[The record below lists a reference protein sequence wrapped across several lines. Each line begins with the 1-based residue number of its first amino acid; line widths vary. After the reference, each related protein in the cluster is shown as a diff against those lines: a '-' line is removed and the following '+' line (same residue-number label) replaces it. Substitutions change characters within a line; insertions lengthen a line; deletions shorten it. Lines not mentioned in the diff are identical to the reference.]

1 MEGGEGQDQ
10 VPDLEKPTVLSRTE
24 ETNASTNASSACTRD
39 LNRHTFSQRD
49 HFVKDQHKRSQSH
62 ARGSSIASPRGQDHP
77 GLRPSRFENTYLL
90 GRVCIVVQTK
100 KRVISVSGKGG
111 TGKTTLS
118 ALLVKYLVQNSV
130 EPILVVDADPA
141 TNLPSVLGVDVKK
154 TVGAVTD
161 ELKKQI
167 AAGSI
172 PPTVSKEGLLE
183 SWVFETLVEGTRF
196 DILAMGRS
204 EGEGCYCYVNNVLT
218 KILDTLTKNY
228 ATTVMDMDAGLEH
241 LSRRTERDV
250 DFMLITSD
258 PSKMGLETARRIK
271 ELVKEVQI
279 KVDRICLVG
288 NMIPSES
295 STTFT
300 EEAYKRG
307 LDVVGIMPFDP
318 ELSTYNI
325 QGRSLLELPDSSG
338 SYISLE
344 AIARKLGL

>member
-1 MEGGEGQDQ
+1 M
-10 VPDLEKPTVLSRTE
+10 
-24 ETNASTNASSACTRD
+24 
-39 LNRHTFSQRD
+39 
-49 HFVKDQHKRSQSH
+49 
-62 ARGSSIASPRGQDHP
+62 
-77 GLRPSRFENTYLL
+77 

-172 PPTVSKEGLLE
+172 PPTISKEGLLE

-228 ATTVMDMDAGLEH
+228 ATTVMDMEAGLEH